1 MLRKAR
7 ILVNICLLGVTDNIA
22 SVLCIAALYS
32 LLNDLKY
39 HLVPF
44 FFFFFPENMVESLD
58 S

>member
-44 FFFFFPENMVESLD
+44 FFFFSRKYG
-58 S
+58 